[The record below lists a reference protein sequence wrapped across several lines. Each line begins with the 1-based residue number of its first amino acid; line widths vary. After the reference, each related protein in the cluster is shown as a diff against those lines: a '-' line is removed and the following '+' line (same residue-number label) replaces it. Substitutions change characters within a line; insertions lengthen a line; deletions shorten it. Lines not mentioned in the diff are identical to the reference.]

1 MFDKKIKNVKLR
13 EYKRDDENRVIINMT
28 VKDDSDFLSPFS
40 QSDTP
45 VISPAVAEF
54 IENSCELISS
64 KELLFLNIH
73 SNCIDDDE
81 KKQYVKA
88 IREYYSEKSV
98 VNAKELKRNNVIVF
112 LLTIAGILV
121 LSLAIA
127 LQYLT
132 DYQVWSEVIDIVAWV
147 LLWEAVDI
155 SAFENRSLR
164 NKYRRYQA
172 FLNMKIVFI
181 DID

>member
-40 QSDTP
+40 HSDIP
-45 VISPAVAEF
+45 VISFDVAEF
-54 IENSCELISS
+54 IENSSELISS
-64 KELLFLNIH
+64 KEQLSLHIY

-98 VNAKELKRNNVIVF
+98 VNAKELKRNNIVVF

-147 LLWEAVDI
+147 FLWEAVDI

-164 NKYRRYQA
+164 NKYRKYQA
-172 FLNMKIVFI
+172 FLNMMIIFI
-181 DID
+181 DMD

>member
-1 MFDKKIKNVKLR
+1 M
-13 EYKRDDENRVIINMT
+13 
-28 VKDDSDFLSPFS
+28 
-40 QSDTP
+40 
-45 VISPAVAEF
+45 
-54 IENSCELISS
+54 
-64 KELLFLNIH
+64 
-73 SNCIDDDE
+73 
-81 KKQYVKA
+81 
-88 IREYYSEKSV
+88 
-98 VNAKELKRNNVIVF
+98 F

-147 LLWEAVDI
+147 FLWEAVDI